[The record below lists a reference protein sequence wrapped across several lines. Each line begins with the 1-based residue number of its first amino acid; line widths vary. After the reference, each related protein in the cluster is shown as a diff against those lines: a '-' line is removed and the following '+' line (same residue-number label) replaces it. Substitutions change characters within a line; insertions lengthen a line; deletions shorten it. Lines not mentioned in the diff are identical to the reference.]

1 MEQERILY
9 MTFTNALGNRMTI
22 SVENAKPDLEAEEV
36 KDFMKL
42 ILEKNI
48 FQPRGY
54 ELQAI
59 HSAKVVDSE
68 TNSFD
73 LVL

>member
-1 MEQERILY
+1 MEQERTLY
-9 MTFTNALGNRMTI
+9 MTFTNALGNRMTL
-22 SVENAKPDLEAEEV
+22 SLDNANPDLKAQEV
-36 KDFMKL
+36 KTFMELVMQK
-42 ILEKNI
+42 KI
-48 FQPRGY
+48 FQPGGY

-73 LVL
+73 LVI